1 MAAVNDEYKDRLFSF
16 IFGREENRK
25 WTLEL
30 YNAINGSHYENPD
43 DIKITTIAEVLYLGM
58 HNDVSFMISDEMS
71 LYEQQSTYNPNM
83 PVRQLQ
89 YCGYLY
95 EKYIKE
101 NKLNKFGS
109 RLIQLPVPRLV
120 VFYNGTTDEP
130 DEKILKLSD
139 SFPEGADA
147 DIEVRVR
154 MLNINYGRNHKLL
167 DICRPL
173 MEYSWFVA
181 EVRKNSK
188 DMEIEQ
194 AVDLAVSQMP
204 KDYILKP
211 FLEIHKAEVKGMMLT
226 EYDEAETMNMFKEEG
241 RQEGMQQGVQQGV
254 QQGTY
259 NTLVAL
265 VKKNLLSIK
274 DAANQAGISEEA
286 FRKKMPTN

>member
-43 DIKITTIAEVLYLGM
+43 DIKITTIEEVLYLGM

-130 DEKILKLSD
+130 DEKILKL
-139 SFPEGADA
+139 
-147 DIEVRVR
+147 
-154 MLNINYGRNHKLL
+154 N
-167 DICRPL
+167 
-173 MEYSWFVA
+173 
-181 EVRKNSK
+181 
-188 DMEIEQ
+188 MEIEQ